1 MALERGGRSTQG
13 DRKRPEV
20 RARTG
25 APEVITL
32 ERPAAGATAVSAVG
46 PVTDVTRTV
55 GSLGLATV
63 PGDEAY
69 VDRILARAL
78 SPDDAGTL
86 EGRARAIGV
95 TREFRDVID
104 HFATPPGETPAG
116 FRIASRLEADGL
128 LQFDLVRDI
137 SYDANGILRPTYV
150 LFSADTANPYEI
162 APVAKLVANLTCN
175 PGIVYDLFINDPK
188 ANVGGLFRDRD
199 EVFTEIARILGPGS
213 DITVE
218 LNNPFADMGR
228 VLEEAE
234 HFREIL
240 SRWRVVIKV
249 PHTGPVNAG
258 NYRQLL
264 EGDKHLD
271 ARFEAPT
278 TKDAFYPHNLALAM
292 REHGFRINFTLM
304 FEPYQTLLAL
314 QARPYFINAFIRHR
328 KIQSSAMRE
337 MIDAYRSTRDESHLE
352 KLRSFLIE
360 KDYLARAD
368 TDVPLTDCLA
378 MAERIVAYRRFDEPE
393 GSDGLDSVRHA
404 LRILRGANLPDTRL
418 IICSMEGDVMYPDID
433 RLLATDE
440 FADMTRRVVITAEP
454 NYLARFTSA
463 NQVISYHRRFM
474 TAAQG
479 QT

>member
-1 MALERGGRSTQG
+1 M
-13 DRKRPEV
+13 
-20 RARTG
+20 
-25 APEVITL
+25 ITL
-32 ERPAAGATAVSAVG
+32 KRPAAGATAVSAAG
-46 PVTDVTRTV
+46 PTIEFTRTV
-55 GSLGLATV
+55 GSLGLAVV
-63 PGDEAY
+63 PGDEPY
-69 VDRILARAL
+69 VDRILSRTL
-78 SPDDAGTL
+78 SLDDARTL

-95 TREFRDVID
+95 TREFREVVD

-128 LQFDLVRDI
+128 LQLDLVRDI
-137 SYDANGILRPTYV
+137 AYDANGILRPTNV

-199 EVFTEIARILGPGS
+199 EVFTEIGRILGPGS

-218 LNNPFADMGR
+218 LNNPFAELGQ

-249 PHTGPVNAG
+249 PHAGPVSAG

-264 EGDKHLD
+264 EGDKRLD
-271 ARFEAPT
+271 TRFDAPT
-278 TKDAFYPHNLALAM
+278 TKDAFYAHNLALAM

-304 FEPYQTLLAL
+304 FEPHQTLLAL
-314 QARPYFINAFIRHR
+314 QARPYFINAFVRHR
-328 KIQSSAMRE
+328 KIQSASMRDT
-337 MIDAYRSTRDESHLE
+337 IDAYRSSRDESHLE

-360 KDYLARAD
+360 KDYLARTD
-368 TDVPLTDCLA
+368 TDVPLAECLA

-393 GSDGLDSVRHA
+393 GADGLDAVRHA

-418 IICSMEGDVMYPDID
+418 IICSMEGPDMYPDID
-433 RLLATDE
+433 RLLASDE
-440 FADMTRRVVITAEP
+440 FADMTHRVVITAEP

-463 NQVISYHRRFM
+463 NQVISYHRRFL

>member
-1 MALERGGRSTQG
+1 
-13 DRKRPEV
+13 
-20 RARTG
+20 
-25 APEVITL
+25 VITL
-32 ERPAAGATAVSAVG
+32 DRPTEIDPRRLGAPGHEVAGSVAT
-46 PVTDVTRTV
+46 
-55 GSLGLATV
+55 LGLATV
-63 PGDEAY
+63 FGEESY
-69 VDRILARAL
+69 VRRVAHHALSLDAVRAL
-78 SPDDAGTL
+78 DS
-86 EGRARAIGV
+86 RARAIGV
-95 TREFRDVID
+95 TSEFREVVD
-104 HFATPPGETPAG
+104 HFRTPPDETPAG
-116 FRIASRLEADGL
+116 FRIDLRLEADGL
-128 LQFDLVRDI
+128 LLVDLARDI
-137 SYDANGILRPTYV
+137 AYDTNGLLRPTNV
-150 LFSADTANPYEI
+150 LFSADTANPYEL

-175 PGIVYDLFINDPK
+175 PGIVYDLFLNDPR

-218 LNNPFADMGR
+218 LNNPFAELGE

-249 PHTGPVNAG
+249 PHTGPVNAE
-258 NYRQLL
+258 NYHQLL
-264 EGDKHLD
+264 EGDKQLD
-271 ARFEAPT
+271 TRFEAPT

-304 FEPYQTLLAL
+304 FEPYQVLLAL

-328 KIQSSAMRE
+328 KIQSASMRE
-337 MIDAYRSTRDESHLE
+337 LIDAYRSTHDVSHLE

-360 KDYLARAD
+360 KDYLARTD

-378 MAERIVAYRRFDEPE
+378 MAERMVTYRRFDEPE
-393 GSDGLDSVRHA
+393 GADGLDSVRHA

-463 NQVISYHRRFM
+463 NQVISYHRRFL

-479 QT
+479 QS